1 MTKECKIMTQEELD
15 TLLNACQASPCI
27 KMGNVDMGK
36 SAQENANDYWK
47 ILADKYGNVIEGY
60 VARDR
65 SGFLLFFK
73 NEPFRDRDLGTWNDN
88 DLGAF
93 NGFPIEM
100 FPNLKWEDKPIKV
113 DLSVS
118 IVE

>member
-1 MTKECKIMTQEELD
+1 MIATDDL
-15 TLLNACQASPCI
+15 
-27 KMGNVDMGK
+27 
-36 SAQENANDYWK
+36 
-47 ILADKYGNVIEGY
+47 NVIEGY
-60 VARDR
+60 VARDC

-73 NEPFRDRDLGTWNDN
+73 NEPFRDRSLGTWNDN

-113 DLSVS
+113 DLSIN
-118 IVE
+118 IVK